1 MQRVTKKQKLML
13 EFIEAFIVEHGYS
26 PTFREIAAGMG
37 YGSLATVAGH
47 IDNLVLSGHL
57 IKTENSARSLELV
70 RPPDQTIQTL
80 SDLKIYLAKHWPNLD
95 EEKKE
100 QVRQGFK
107 AIQLER
113 LLPEENLDN
122 NQEI

>member
-57 IKTENSARSLELV
+57 MKTENAARSIELV
-70 RPPDQTIQTL
+70 RPPDQTVHTL
-80 SDLKIYLAKHWPNLD
+80 SDLKIYLAKHWSNLD
-95 EEKKE
+95 EDKKE
-100 QVRQGFK
+100 RVRQGFK
-107 AIQLER
+107 AIQLEG

-122 NQEI
+122 N

>member
-13 EFIEAFIVEHGYS
+13 EFIESFIVEHGYS
-26 PTFREIAAGMG
+26 PTFREIARGMG
-37 YGSLATVAGH
+37 YASLATVAGH

-70 RPPDQTIQTL
+70 RTPEQAINTL

-95 EEKKE
+95 EVKKD
-100 QVRQGFK
+100 QVRQAFR
-107 AIQLER
+107 ALQIER
-113 LLPEENLDN
+113 LLPESKTVEED
-122 NQEI
+122 

>member
-13 EFIEAFIVEHGYS
+13 EFIETFIFEHGYS

-70 RPPDQTIQTL
+70 RTPEQSVNTL
-80 SDLKIYLAKHWPNLD
+80 SDLKIYLAKRWPNLD
-95 EEKKE
+95 EDKKT
-100 QVRQGFK
+100 QVRQSFK
-107 AIQLER
+107 TLQLER
-113 LLPEENLDN
+113 LLPEEDLLA
-122 NQEI
+122 

>member
-1 MQRVTKKQKLML
+1 MQRLTKKQKLML
-13 EFIEAFIVEHGYS
+13 EFIESFIVEHGYS
-26 PTFREIAAGMG
+26 PTFREIAAGLG

-70 RPPDQTIQTL
+70 RTPEQTISTL

-95 EEKKE
+95 EAKKD
-100 QVRQGFK
+100 QVRQAFR
-107 AIQLER
+107 ALQIER
-113 LLPEENLDN
+113 LLPELKTANDD
-122 NQEI
+122 